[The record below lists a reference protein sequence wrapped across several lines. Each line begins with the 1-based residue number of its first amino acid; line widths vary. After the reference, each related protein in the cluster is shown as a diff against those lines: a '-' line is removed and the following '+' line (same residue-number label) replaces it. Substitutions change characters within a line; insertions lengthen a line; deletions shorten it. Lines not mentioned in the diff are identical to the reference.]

1 VGTLPDECLV
11 KRTRIELLKGLEPVK
26 VKVLCHEG
34 FSMGIW
40 QRSNDGDGWVEIDLN
55 RMNEPDKTEESE
67 CGPHRDCL
75 TLQSAQHGTSHTH
88 AAGSVPVTVHNSRIV
103 LMNYRLLIL
112 KSIRSRIIV
121 T

>member
-1 VGTLPDECLV
+1 
-11 KRTRIELLKGLEPVK
+11 
-26 VKVLCHEG
+26 
-34 FSMGIW
+34 MGIW

-88 AAGSVPVTVHNSRIV
+88 AAGSVPVTVLNPSHELQTLNTQKHPV
-103 LMNYRLLIL
+103 PDNCHLIF
-112 KSIRSRIIV
+112 
-121 T
+121 